1 MDALP
6 GYARIIRGWSGHL
19 DLMMFGLGPEFAA
32 AIDTGY
38 HAKAGSEANP
48 LAHTLTT
55 RINRPFL
62 NGEIASEFTLNA
74 VCAARYGVPS
84 TFLAG
89 DIEICADARAMLLG
103 LVTVETLKEAGY
115 GSDSLSRQRAWALIR
130 DGVERSLS
138 TDPAALIP
146 EIRETYEVV
155 IEFNNPSNAYRASW
169 YPGASAHGSCAV
181 AFAAT
186 EYSEIQRALR
196 LICL

>member
-19 DLMMFGLGPEFAA
+19 DLMRSGLGPEFAA

-48 LAHTLTT
+48 LAQTLTT

-62 NGEIASEFTLNA
+62 NREIASEFTLNA

-89 DIEICADARAMLLG
+89 DIEICADARAMLPG
-103 LVTVETLKEAGY
+103 LATVETLKGAGY
-115 GSDSLSRQRAWALIR
+115 GSDSLSPQRARALIR

-146 EIRETYEVV
+146 EI
-155 IEFNNPSNAYRASW
+155 P
-169 YPGASAHGSCAV
+169 
-181 AFAAT
+181 
-186 EYSEIQRALR
+186 R
-196 LICL
+196 LTRW